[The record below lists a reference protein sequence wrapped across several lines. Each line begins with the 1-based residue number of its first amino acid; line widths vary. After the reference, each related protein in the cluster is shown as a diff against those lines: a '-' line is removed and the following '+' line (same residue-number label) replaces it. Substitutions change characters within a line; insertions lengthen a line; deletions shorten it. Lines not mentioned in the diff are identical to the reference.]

1 MWAVDCSWAVGV
13 LAQRAS
19 LSTPGPCTSP
29 LRPRPLHRQPP
40 LPTPLRSTA
49 RLPCSTQQDRVFPH
63 GDFDSFIGNVERLSG
78 THTLRHELHEL
89 RIRLLRVRC
98 GLDGG
103 AGGGAGGSFVP
114 PAACAPWSGLLLVAL
129 LVRLRCGASCA
140 SCACACCRGAAAW
153 RRLPHKTVLRR
164 LAASLHHVPADT

>member
-1 MWAVDCSWAVGV
+1 M
-13 LAQRAS
+13 
-19 LSTPGPCTSP
+19 
-29 LRPRPLHRQPP
+29 
-40 LPTPLRSTA
+40 
-49 RLPCSTQQDRVFPH
+49 FPH

-78 THTLRHELHEL
+78 THMLRHELHEL

-129 LVRLRCGASCA
+129 LVRLRCASCA

-164 LAASLHHVPADT
+164 LAASLHHVPAVT